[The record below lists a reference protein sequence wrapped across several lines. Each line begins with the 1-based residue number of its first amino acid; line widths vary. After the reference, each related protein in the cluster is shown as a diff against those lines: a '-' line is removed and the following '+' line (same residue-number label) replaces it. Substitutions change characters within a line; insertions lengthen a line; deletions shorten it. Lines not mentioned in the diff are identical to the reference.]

1 MLVFGFSAEWGGLVF
16 LVSQLQNDSLTFLGL
31 NFVFSYWF
39 FAGTQHRLTV
49 KTSKI
54 LMTPTEKNQ
63 EELKQT
69 LTQLRLEHRDLDAA
83 ISALLQTGISDML
96 QLQRLKKKKLLLRDK
111 ITVLEGKLVPDII
124 A

>member
-1 MLVFGFSAEWGGLVF
+1 
-16 LVSQLQNDSLTFLGL
+16 
-31 NFVFSYWF
+31 
-39 FAGTQHRLTV
+39 
-49 KTSKI
+49 
-54 LMTPTEKNQ
+54 MTPTEKNQ